1 MLKNLKSKLLSLFL
15 VLAMLLFPAA
25 THAQEID
32 TEKDKYVAD
41 VKKGEKAPYTG
52 ILMTHRLAAEIE
64 QNCSEE
70 VQESRCQIRVRKDVA
85 LCESKCK
92 EQTGVLESQVLLAS
106 ERHKKEIQAKDLRIS
121 ALESKLPK
129 WYESPKLWF
138 AAGVFLG
145 GATVVLAVRSANRIS
160 H

>member
-1 MLKNLKSKLLSLFL
+1 MSRNLKSKIVSLLL
-15 VLAMLLFPAA
+15 VLSMLLIPITA
-25 THAQEID
+25 HSQEID
-32 TEKDKYVAD
+32 TEKDKYVSD
-41 VKKGEKAPYTG
+41 VKKGEKAPYAG

-70 VQESRCQIRVRKDVA
+70 VQESRCQIRVRKEVA

-92 EQTGVLESQVLLAS
+92 ERTGALEAQVLLAA
-106 ERHKKEIQAKDLRIS
+106 ERHKKEIEAKNLKIT

-129 WYESPKLWF
+129 WYESPRLWF

-145 GATVVLAVRSANRIS
+145 GATVVLAIKSAN